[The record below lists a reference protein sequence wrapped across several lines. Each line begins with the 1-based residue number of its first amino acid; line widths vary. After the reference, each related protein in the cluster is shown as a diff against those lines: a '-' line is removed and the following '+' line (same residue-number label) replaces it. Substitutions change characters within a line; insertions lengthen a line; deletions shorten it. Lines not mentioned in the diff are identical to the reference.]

1 MDFEKFYNRQI
12 DYVGFRT
19 DPAKR
24 EEYTITVDWK
34 ARQLERLVLHSK
46 PFNNIL
52 EVGCAMG
59 ILLNNL
65 ANRLSIAERIGLD
78 ISSENIKVAKELYPG
93 VTFYQGTIEDF
104 KDKTPQKD
112 QFSKFDLVLLS
123 DIVEH
128 IPDDIKFMK
137 EVSGI
142 SSFVVINLPLEKCL
156 KNRNRKYGEDD
167 PSGHLQWYDEEMA
180 VKLITTA
187 GFEIINSF
195 TMNAFNDKIYLD
207 MYRKKRRV
215 RLKKKPVH
223 LMLFWEVFYLIE
235 DNLKLV
241 HKRFSEKI
249 FGTNYFA
256 LLKSKG

>member
-1 MDFEKFYNRQI
+1 MDFEKFYDHQS
-12 DYVGFRT
+12 DYIEFRT
-19 DPAKR
+19 DPVRR
-24 EEYTITVDWK
+24 EEYEITVDWK
-34 ARQLERLVLHSK
+34 ARQLEKLVPHLK
-46 PFNNIL
+46 TFNNIL

-65 ANRLSIAERIGLD
+65 ANRLSIKERSGLD
-78 ISSENIKVAKELYPG
+78 ISSENIKLAKELFPG
-93 VTFYQGTIEDF
+93 VTFYQGTIEELAE
-104 KDKTPQKD
+104 KTWQKD

-180 VKLITTA
+180 QELITSG
-187 GFEIINSF
+187 GFEIISSF
-195 TMNAFNDKIYLD
+195 TANVFNDKTYVD
-207 MYRKKRRV
+207 MYRKKRRA
-215 RLKKKPVH
+215 RLKKKPLH

-241 HKRFSEKI
+241 HKGFSEKI

-256 LLKSKG
+256 LLGSKG